1 MILITKAPGKELNKI
16 MALFAESDIA
26 FEITNQRN
34 GYLKIITG
42 EDDAKEPIAVNYVD
56 IIVSLENKCSV
67 MKAMYDRLE
76 AYYSQNQTLNYTLV
90 ISMLNLATE
99 CGKLVAVRFYD
110 GKLTVQDEFGKELV
124 IHEVSSEFGQ
134 WYVSAKDPESIEEK
148 EYTIPLFNTP
158 EAIILGVMKNI
169 TRYF

>member
-34 GYLKIITG
+34 GYLKIIIG
-42 EDDAKEPIAVNYVD
+42 EDDAKEPVAMNYVD
-56 IIVSLENKCSV
+56 IVASLENKCSV

-110 GKLTVQDEFGKELV
+110 GKLTVQDELGKELV
-124 IHEVSSEFGQ
+124 IYEVSSEFGQ
-134 WYVSAKDPESIEEK
+134 WYVSARDSESIEQK
-148 EYTIPLFNTP
+148 EYTVPLFNTP